1 MGSGDE
7 IGVGNREELVRTS
20 MDVESVGGPP
30 AGGGTANLEETTI
43 QQKIPNFEACIRDID
58 DAINSVPMITHSID
72 GDLNT
77 HADKIGKNLLTNG
90 NPSLLL
96 NSETESHD
104 LRSDKEEIYVR
115 ELSSPKV
122 SFVVGQVDNMQD
134 NNMGLSR
141 PNRNKN
147 KGNVTLKN
155 KNGPSPSKPKPVIRR
170 SPHKGNFLSA

>member
-7 IGVGNREELVRTS
+7 IEELVRTS

-72 GDLNT
+72 GDLDT

-170 SPHKGNFLSA
+170 SPRKGNFLSA